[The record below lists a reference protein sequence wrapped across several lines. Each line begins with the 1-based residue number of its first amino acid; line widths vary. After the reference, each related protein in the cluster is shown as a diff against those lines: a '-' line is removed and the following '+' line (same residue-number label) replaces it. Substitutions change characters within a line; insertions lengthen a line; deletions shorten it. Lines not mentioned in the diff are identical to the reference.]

1 MEETQQAPKFNP
13 AQSYVWQPTDILSL
27 EGAELHVLK
36 QVLNAL
42 VQPAEAQRAI
52 AAYEA
57 LKIVDG
63 VIARGVEA
71 NIIKEAPDGDAEN
84 SQTN

>member
-1 MEETQQAPKFNP
+1 M
-13 AQSYVWQPTDILSL
+13 
-27 EGAELHVLK
+27 
-36 QVLNAL
+36 LNAL

-57 LKIVDG
+57 LKIIDG

-71 NIIKEAPDGDAEN
+71 NIIKEAPKEEN
-84 SQTN
+84 QD